1 MVNRD
6 PFADTSTE
14 EGAEPEAGDDPFAA
28 GRPVATKAA
37 TAKPRAK
44 AAAAEPVDDPF
55 GEPAP
60 GGNFPAIAQL
70 LGRYLVV
77 RPTRLDRNMPGVNK
91 EDKPR
96 DRITADV
103 LVCNGEPISAKLD
116 KHGDVVTELDP
127 PVVPGTVLEEFWI
140 SNAKLVAEVKG
151 SVKTGRPV
159 IGKLTRLK
167 ARIKGQDGA
176 YSLEPVPA
184 GPARTAAAKMW
195 TEWTEA
201 QASAAVDDPFA
212 S

>member
-14 EGAEPEAGDDPFAA
+14 EGAEPETSDDPFAA

-60 GGNFPAIAQL
+60 GGNYPAVAQL

-77 RPTRLDRNMPGVNK
+77 RPTRIEHNVPGVNPG
-91 EDKPR
+91 DKPR

-103 LVCNGEPISAKLD
+103 LVCNGEPISTKLD
-116 KHGDVVTELDP
+116 KDGDVVAELDP
-127 PVVPGTVLEEFWI
+127 PVVPGSVLEDFYI
-140 SNAKLVAEVKG
+140 SGAKLVAEVKA

-159 IGKLTRLK
+159 IGKLTKLK
-167 ARIKGQDGA
+167 ARVKGQSGA
-176 YSLEPVPA
+176 YSLEGVPA

-195 TEWTEA
+195 TEWSEA